1 MNIDFVKVPFSNNPS
16 MSRYEGQIFN
26 KNPSKIYLLEKQK
39 QLNKFGDSIY
49 GQTKVSIDNEL
60 LLKTL
65 KFLNFNNLTTIK
77 ELTLMLEEDFAVM
90 YEGKMELG
98 SICFPSGWEFK
109 EKLGKDFAYIH
120 QPVADNNKLISSSK
134 KLSEY
139 MCKQT
144 IQRWVWTIT
153 TSKELSEH
161 PHLEKPQL
169 TSFENLYFRVET
181 QISTPID
188 DKTSLF
194 LIKVDVYPLIDVWD
208 LKIFD
213 SVNSMSDSVLN
224 YKGLVEIKELF
235 NKMKL

>member
-1 MNIDFVKVPFSNNPS
+1 
-16 MSRYEGQIFN
+16 
-26 KNPSKIYLLEKQK
+26 
-39 QLNKFGDSIY
+39 
-49 GQTKVSIDNEL
+49 
-60 LLKTL
+60 
-65 KFLNFNNLTTIK
+65 
-77 ELTLMLEEDFAVM
+77 
-90 YEGKMELG
+90 
-98 SICFPSGWEFK
+98 
-109 EKLGKDFAYIH
+109 
-120 QPVADNNKLISSSK
+120 
-134 KLSEY
+134 

-161 PHLEKPQL
+161 PHLEKPRL

-213 SVNSMSDSVLN
+213 SVNSMSGSVLN

>member
-1 MNIDFVKVPFSNNPS
+1 
-16 MSRYEGQIFN
+16 
-26 KNPSKIYLLEKQK
+26 
-39 QLNKFGDSIY
+39 
-49 GQTKVSIDNEL
+49 
-60 LLKTL
+60 
-65 KFLNFNNLTTIK
+65 
-77 ELTLMLEEDFAVM
+77 MLEEDFAVM

-109 EKLGKDFAYIH
+109 EKLGKDFTYIH
-120 QPVADNNKLISSSK
+120 QPVADNSKLISSSK

-188 DKTSLF
+188 EKTSLF
-194 LIKVDVYPLIDVWD
+194 LIKVDVYSLIDVWD

>member
-1 MNIDFVKVPFSNNPS
+1 
-16 MSRYEGQIFN
+16 
-26 KNPSKIYLLEKQK
+26 
-39 QLNKFGDSIY
+39 
-49 GQTKVSIDNEL
+49 
-60 LLKTL
+60 
-65 KFLNFNNLTTIK
+65 
-77 ELTLMLEEDFAVM
+77 MLEEDFAVM

-109 EKLGKDFAYIH
+109 EKLGKDFTYIH

-188 DKTSLF
+188 EKTSLF
-194 LIKVDVYPLIDVWD
+194 LIS
-208 LKIFD
+208 F
-213 SVNSMSDSVLN
+213 
-224 YKGLVEIKELF
+224 
-235 NKMKL
+235 

>member
-1 MNIDFVKVPFSNNPS
+1 
-16 MSRYEGQIFN
+16 
-26 KNPSKIYLLEKQK
+26 
-39 QLNKFGDSIY
+39 
-49 GQTKVSIDNEL
+49 
-60 LLKTL
+60 
-65 KFLNFNNLTTIK
+65 
-77 ELTLMLEEDFAVM
+77 MLEEDFAVM
-90 YEGKMELG
+90 YKGKMELG

-109 EKLGKDFAYIH
+109 EKLGKDFTYIH
-120 QPVADNNKLISSSK
+120 QPVADNNKLISSSN

-181 QISTPID
+181 QISTPIN

-224 YKGLVEIKELF
+224 YKGLVEIKELL